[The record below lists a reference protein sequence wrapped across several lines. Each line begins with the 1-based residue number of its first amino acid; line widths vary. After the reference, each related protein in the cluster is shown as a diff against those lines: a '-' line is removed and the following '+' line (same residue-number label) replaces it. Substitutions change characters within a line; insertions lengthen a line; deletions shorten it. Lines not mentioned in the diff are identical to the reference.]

1 MKLTALILTIGC
13 VHAFAAGFSQEKIN
27 LNLKNA
33 PLKNAIN
40 SIQRNSNYRFIYNDD
55 ILPKDKKI
63 TANFYDADLNDVLNF
78 VFQSTMLTYK
88 ILENNLI
95 VISSQQPVI
104 ITAVTGNV
112 QLKNSSGNMSPH
124 AGVSVIEKGTTN
136 GTTTN
141 ESGAFTL
148 NVKDVNAT
156 LVISFI
162 GYKSQEV
169 ALNGRTSVNIIL
181 EEESK
186 ELESV
191 VVTALGI
198 TRQKRS
204 LSYAAQSL
212 NNNDVTA
219 GREVNITDELNGK
232 VAGLNINKTNAG
244 PGSSNRIVFR
254 GNRSITG
261 NNQPLLIVDGV
272 RLDNDSKALSDVTYF
287 GTRDN
292 GDGISNINP
301 DDIESVTVLTGASAA
316 ALYGSD
322 ASNGAIVITTKKG
335 KTGKGIGVQV
345 SSSAMFE
352 NPMIY
357 PKLQNVYGQGDGG
370 QFVDNSVDSWGPKMT
385 GQQVTDWTGKTQ
397 SLTPQS
403 NNFKDF
409 FKTGSELINAIAL
422 STGNEKSQT
431 YFSYTNTLSKGIM
444 PNNTFKR
451 NNFNLRQTV
460 QLTSKLSVDMKANY
474 IVEDVQ
480 NRPFTGGGNHALVTL
495 YSMPRSLRLSD
506 IANYETLNDDGT
518 LTQNYWAPPS
528 PDNQNPYW
536 SVYRNLYE
544 KKRNRFIGLISLK
557 YQITPELSIQGR
569 SSIDYYTDNAEE
581 KDYSGTYWL
590 TDYPGQGNYIVDKES
605 NQLFNND
612 VLLSYNKNLNDNFHL
627 NINAGASIEQFRYER
642 TIVNTQGLN
651 APNIFSLSNGVS
663 LSPNINNYYPEAP
676 LQKTEKQSVYAS
688 AELGFK
694 NYLFLDLTGRND
706 WNSTLPVNNDSY
718 FFPSAGLSA
727 ILSDMLKLPDFI
739 SMLKARASYA
749 YVGNGTGYNQLKPSH
764 VLVPGGNGGF
774 LNLDRTLHNAEL
786 KPEQTR
792 SFETGLE
799 LGLFNNR
806 FHAEATYYK
815 TNTRNQILTIGV
827 PNPSGYAFRIIN
839 AGNIQ
844 NSGVELLMNAT
855 PVQTKDFK
863 WNVNLTFGH
872 NKNKVIALDS
882 LETMPPLSSP
892 ETLGE
897 IVVRQG
903 GSYGEIYTS
912 SFVRND
918 NGQIIVNDNGLPTIE
933 TDVTKH
939 FAGNFNP
946 DWTAG
951 ITNTFTYKA
960 FSLSVLIDER
970 KGGIIVS
977 GTQALEV
984 GNGVSELTL
993 ANRETPFVVPNS
1005 VKQDGSK
1012 NDVQVTAQDYWMHVG
1027 NAGGNPV
1034 GELFTYSATNI
1045 RMREAT
1051 LTYAL
1056 PTKVLGNA
1064 FIKGASI
1071 SLVGRNL
1078 FFLKNNAYGFDPEA
1092 ALGTGNNQGLEY
1104 TSVPSTRNYGVY
1116 VKLNF

>member
-13 VHAFAAGFSQEKIN
+13 VHAFAAGFSQGKIS

-33 PLKNAIN
+33 PLKNVIN
-40 SIQRNSNYRFIYNDD
+40 SIQHNSDYRFIYSDD
-55 ILPKDKKI
+55 ILPKDKKV
-63 TANFYDADLNDVLNF
+63 TANFYNADLNEVLNF
-78 VFQSTMLTYK
+78 VFQSTLLTYK
-88 ILENNLI
+88 VLENNLI
-95 VISSQQPVI
+95 VISSQQPI
-104 ITAVTGNV
+104 ILMAVTGSV
-112 QLKNSSGNMSPH
+112 QLKDNSGNISSH
-124 AGVSVIEKGTTN
+124 AGVSVVEKGTSN

-141 ESGAFTL
+141 ETGAFTL
-148 NVKDVNAT
+148 NVKDANAV
-156 LVISFI
+156 LVVSFV
-162 GYKSQEV
+162 GYKSQEI
-169 ALNGRTSVNIIL
+169 ALNGKTNVNIIL

-186 ELESV
+186 ELQTV

-204 LSYAAQSL
+204 LTYATQSL

-219 GREVNITDELNGK
+219 GREINITDELNGK
-232 VAGLNINKTNAG
+232 VAGLTINKTNAG

-272 RLDNDSKALSDVTYF
+272 RLDNDPKALADVTQF

-335 KTGKGIGVQV
+335 RTGRGIGIQI

-357 PKLQNVYGQGDGG
+357 PKLQNIYGQGDGG
-370 QFVDNSVDSWGPKMT
+370 QFVDNSEDSWGPKMT
-385 GQQVTDWTGKTQ
+385 GQQVTDWTDKSQ
-397 SLTPQS
+397 ALTPQP
-403 NNFKDF
+403 NNFKNF
-409 FKTGSELINAIAL
+409 FNTGSEFINALAL

-444 PNNTFKR
+444 PNNIFKR
-451 NNFNLRQTV
+451 NNLNLRQTV
-460 QLTSKLSVDMKANY
+460 QLTSKLSFDMKANY

-506 IANYETLNDDGT
+506 IENYETLNPDGT

-528 PDNQNPYW
+528 PNNQNPYW

-544 KKRNRFIGLISLK
+544 RKRNRFIGLISAK
-557 YQITPELSIQGR
+557 YQFTPALSIQAR

-581 KDYSGTYWL
+581 KDYNNTYWL

-605 NQLFNND
+605 NKWFNND
-612 VLLSYNKNLNDNFHL
+612 VLLSFNKNLGDDFNL

-651 APNIFSLSNGVS
+651 APNIFALSNGVS

-676 LQKTEKQSVYAS
+676 FQRTEKQSLYAS
-688 AELGFK
+688 AQLSLK

-706 WNSTLPVNNDSY
+706 WNSTLPVDNASY

-727 ILSDMLKLPDFI
+727 ILSDMLKLPEFI
-739 SMLKARASYA
+739 SLLKARGSYA
-749 YVGNGTGYNQLKPSH
+749 YVGNGTAYNQLKPSH

-774 LNLDRTLHNAEL
+774 LNLDRTLRDADL

-799 LGLFNNR
+799 LGLFKDR
-806 FHAEATYYK
+806 FHVEATYYK

-844 NSGVELLMNAT
+844 NSGIELLMNAM
-855 PVQTKDFK
+855 PVQTKNFK
-863 WNVNLTFGH
+863 WNINLIFGH

-882 LETMPPLSSP
+882 LQTMPPLSSP
-892 ETLGE
+892 ETLGM

-918 NGQIIVNDNGLPTIE
+918 NGQTIVDDNGLPMVE
-933 TDVTKH
+933 TDVAKH
-939 FAGNFNP
+939 FAGNYNP

-951 ITNTFTYKA
+951 ITNTFTYTA
-960 FSLSVLIDER
+960 FSLSVSIDER
-970 KGGIIVS
+970 KGGVIVS
-977 GTQALEV
+977 GTQALET

-993 ANRETPFVVPNS
+993 ANHETPFIVPNS

-1027 NAGGNPV
+1027 SAGGNPV
-1034 GELFTYSATNI
+1034 GELFTYSATSI

-1051 LTYAL
+1051 LTYTL
-1056 PTKVLGNA
+1056 PSKILDNA

-1078 FFLKNNAYGFDPEA
+1078 FFLKNNAYGFDPES
-1092 ALGTGNNQGLEY
+1092 ALGTGNNQGLEFA
-1104 TSVPSTRNYGVY
+1104 TMPSTRSYGVY